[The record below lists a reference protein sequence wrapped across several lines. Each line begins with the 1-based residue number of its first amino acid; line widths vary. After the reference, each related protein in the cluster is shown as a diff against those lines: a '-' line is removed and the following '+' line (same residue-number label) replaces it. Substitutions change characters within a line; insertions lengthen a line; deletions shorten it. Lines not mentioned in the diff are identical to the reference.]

1 MCNLIIPN
9 PPPKRRFGAFFAIK
23 NMDKYPDMSKNII
36 AIHGA
41 FSTPTIYNYLK
52 RELSEFDWNFVDY
65 SNITSNINKLI
76 TQILHD
82 YENTKKRYHVVGHSM
97 GGLMALGL
105 AGKPWVASI
114 TTIAT
119 PLDGLEIN
127 LLQNYLSRSSF
138 LGEISTYSDFLKNIH
153 EKKYT
158 MPIQHIISTQ
168 GFNPYIW
175 EPNDGVVTLRSQ
187 RGWKSGATH
196 DVSANHTEIM
206 MTPETVKLL
215 ATFWSI
221 K

>member
-1 MCNLIIPN
+1 
-9 PPPKRRFGAFFAIK
+9 
-23 NMDKYPDMSKNII
+23 MDKYPDMSKNII

-76 TQILHD
+76 TQILND

-105 AGKPWVASI
+105 AGTPWVASI

-158 MPIQHIISTQ
+158 MPIQHIISTH

-187 RGWKSGATH
+187 RGWKSGVTH